1 MTNNAAVVDPGQTC
15 WELIEGAAAGQ
26 DQDRAEFV
34 RRYGGIARA
43 YLTQRWK
50 GSPLLQELDDAVQE
64 VYVECFRE
72 NGVLARAH
80 PGHGGGFRAYYFGVI
95 RNVGRRH
102 EQQLKRRNLGHTPE
116 GFDLTSLPSREEGL
130 ARAFDRA
137 WAKAIMRQAGEH
149 LRELAA
155 AGDPEAAER
164 IELLRLRFYQDMPI
178 REIAGMW
185 NADAAVLHRQYAR
198 ARKEFEAALYD
209 VVSWHHSG
217 TPGEIRRESE
227 RLLALLA

>member
-1 MTNNAAVVDPGQTC
+1 VADAGQTC

-26 DQDRAEFV
+26 DHDRAEFV
-34 RRYGGIARA
+34 RRYGGIARS
-43 YLTQRWK
+43 YLAQRWK

-72 NGVLARAH
+72 NGVLARAN
-80 PGHGGGFRAYYFGVI
+80 PGRSGGFRAYYFGVI

-102 EQQLKRRNLGHTPE
+102 EQQFKRRSLGHTPE
-116 GFDLTSLPSREEGL
+116 GFDLTTLPSREEGL

-137 WAKAIMRQAGEH
+137 WAKAIMRQAAEH
-149 LRELAA
+149 LRGLAED
-155 AGDPEAAER
+155 AGAEAVER
-164 IELLRLRFYQDMPI
+164 LELLRLRFYQDKPI
-178 REIAGMW
+178 REIAAMW
-185 NADAAVLHRQYAR
+185 NVDAAVLHRQYAR

-209 VVSWHHSG
+209 VVSWHHSA
-217 TPGEIRRESE
+217 TPGAIRRESE